1 MMHEPEIQAIF
12 VFKITGNEMFTMEEL
27 NQKLANINEKIEH
40 SFASCNALQEDLN
53 QKRANHNALIGA
65 QLALKEMVEE
75 AQKKLEVP
83 AE

>member
-1 MMHEPEIQAIF
+1 
-12 VFKITGNEMFTMEEL
+12 MFTMEEL
-27 NQKLANINEKIEH
+27 NQKLAVINEKVEH

-65 QLALKEMVEE
+65 QLLAKEMVEE
-75 AQKKLEVP
+75 AQKKSEAA